1 MNDCTRRAFALRLS
15 ASAFALSTMPL
26 LSACATKAADSARV
40 ATRDSTNTRA
50 PTPKISKLQ
59 ILSAGQ
65 GSAFL
70 PYSQTLASSLTARGV
85 NSVAVETAGS
95 IENVRKL
102 DAYTGEPMLGT
113 VFLGT
118 AHEAVTGSGA
128 WTQGKSF
135 ANLRAL
141 FPMYET
147 SFQCVALRNA
157 DIASIAQMKGKR
169 VGVGPAGGP
178 AEHYF
183 KGLNE
188 LRALNATLVNGAPA
202 ALANDLRAGKIDALW
217 QGAAVPIPAIK
228 QIADAVD
235 AVVFALDASDI
246 APMLAKF
253 PALAATRVTAHSYR
267 GQSAELNSIAAWNFV
282 MTHRETP
289 NDLVTWLL
297 QTVFD
302 PASPLPMHPSAANTR
317 IEQARTNRVVPFH
330 PAAARFYASRGIRL
344 T

>member
-1 MNDCTRRAFALRLS
+1 MNHCTRRELLARLS
-15 ASAFALSTMPL
+15 VSPFGLSSLPFF
-26 LSACATKAADSARV
+26 SACATREPVSV
-40 ATRDSTNTRA
+40 AVIPPR
-50 PTPKISKLQ
+50 ISKLD

-70 PYSQTLASSLTARGV
+70 PYAQTLASSIGAKGV
-85 NSVAVETAGS
+85 NAIAIETAGS
-95 IENVRKL
+95 IENVRRL
-102 DAYTGEPMLGT
+102 DTYGETPMLGT

-157 DIASIAQMKGKR
+157 GIASIAQMKGKR

-183 KGLNE
+183 KGINE
-188 LRALNATLVNGAPA
+188 LRNLNATIVNGAPA
-202 ALANDLRAGKIDALW
+202 ALANDLRTGAIDVLW

-253 PALAATRVTAHSYR
+253 PALAATRVAANSYR
-267 GQSAELNSIAAWNFV
+267 GQSNELNSIAAWNFV
-282 MTHRETP
+282 MTHRDTP
-289 NDLVTWLL
+289 NDVVTWLL
-297 QTVFD
+297 QSVFD
-302 PASPLPMHPSAANTR
+302 TASPLPMHASATNTR
-317 IEQARTNRVVPFH
+317 IENARSNRVVPFH
-330 PAAARFYASRGIRL
+330 SAAQRFYAARGINV

>member
-15 ASAFALSTMPL
+15 ASAFALPTMPL

-40 ATRDSTNTRA
+40 AA
-50 PTPKISKLQ
+50 PKISTLQ
-59 ILSAGQ
+59 IFSAGQ

-70 PYSQTLASSLTARGV
+70 PYAQTLASSLTARGV
-85 NSVAVETAGS
+85 NSIALETAGS

-102 DAYTGEPMLGT
+102 DVYGGEPMLGT

-157 DIASIAQMKGKR
+157 GIASIAQMKGKR

-183 KGLNE
+183 KGINE
-188 LRALNATLVNGAPA
+188 LRNLNATIVNGAPA
-202 ALANDLRAGKIDALW
+202 ALANDLRTGAIDVLW

-253 PALAATRVTAHSYR
+253 PALAATRVAANSYR
-267 GQSAELNSIAAWNFV
+267 GQSNELNSIAAWNFV
-282 MTHRETP
+282 MTHRDTP
-289 NDLVTWLL
+289 NDVVTWLL
-297 QTVFD
+297 QSVFD
-302 PASPLPMHPSAANTR
+302 TASPLPMHASATNTR
-317 IEQARTNRVVPFH
+317 IENARSNRVVPFH
-330 PAAARFYASRGIRL
+330 SAAQRFYAARGINV

>member
-1 MNDCTRRAFALRLS
+1 MNDCTRRTFTLRLS
-15 ASAFALSTMPL
+15 ASSLALSALPL
-26 LSACATKAADSARV
+26 LSACATREAAPARV
-40 ATRDSTNTRA
+40 ATPRIST
-50 PTPKISKLQ
+50 LQ
-59 ILSAGQ
+59 IFSAGQ

-70 PYSQTLASSLTARGV
+70 PYAQTLVSSLTARGV

-102 DAYTGEPMLGT
+102 DVYSGEPMLAT
-113 VFLGT
+113 IFLGT

-135 ANLRAL
+135 ANLRAV

-147 SFQCVALRNA
+147 SFQCVALRSA
-157 DIASIAQMKGKR
+157 GIASIAQMKGKR

-188 LRALNATLVNGAPA
+188 LRSLNATIVNGAPA
-202 ALANDLRAGKIDALW
+202 ALANDLREGRIDVLW

-235 AVVFALDASDI
+235 AVVFGLDASDI

-253 PALAATRVTAHSYR
+253 PALAATRVAANSYR
-267 GQSAELNSIAAWNFV
+267 GQGNELNSIAAWNFV

-289 NDLVTWLL
+289 NDVVTWLL
-297 QTVFD
+297 QSVFD
-302 PASPLPMHPSAANTR
+302 ATTPLPMHASAANTR
-317 IEQARTNRVVPFH
+317 IENARTNRVVPFH
-330 PAAARFYASRGIRL
+330 AAAERFYVSRGIRL